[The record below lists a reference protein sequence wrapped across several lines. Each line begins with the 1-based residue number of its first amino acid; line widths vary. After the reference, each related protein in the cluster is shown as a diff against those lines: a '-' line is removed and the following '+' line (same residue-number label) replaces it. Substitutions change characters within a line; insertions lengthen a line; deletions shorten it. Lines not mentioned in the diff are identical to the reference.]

1 MRMDIRLIMNRLVMA
16 VGLTTL
22 LTLMAC
28 GGKTVSEKRQIVVSI
43 PPLAGIVEEIVGE
56 DFEVITLLPSGSS
69 PESYSPTTRQ
79 IASISTAEHLFYT
92 GVLNFENELLQR
104 FDREQNSTLLTNV
117 SNGIELLSGG
127 DCDHEHHSEE
137 HAHHHAVDPH
147 IWLSPSTLEVIV
159 DNVAGAIIEAN
170 PDSLRYI
177 ANYKAVKNKVVTQ
190 KGLFRERLASAPR
203 EFLIYHP
210 ALGYLA
216 DEYGLEQI
224 SLENEGKS
232 PTPSF
237 LAGIVDKVAESGVK
251 VMLYQQEYPLDIVK
265 PIAEILNVKLVNIN
279 PLSED
284 IIDELNYIVE
294 QLTNNYE

>member
-1 MRMDIRLIMNRLVMA
+1 MNNLATIISSIM
-16 VGLTTL
+16 L
-22 LTLMAC
+22 LTLVAC
-28 GGKTVSEKRQIVVSI
+28 GGNVTNNSRQIVVSI
-43 PPLAGIVEEIVGE
+43 PPLEGVVSAIVGE

-104 FDREQNSTLLTNV
+104 FDREQNSALLTNV

-127 DCDHEHHSEE
+127 DCGHEHHSEE
-137 HAHHHAVDPH
+137 HTHHHAVDPH
-147 IWLSPSTLEVIV
+147 IWLSPGTLEVIV
-159 DNVAGAIIEAN
+159 DNIAGAIIEAH
-170 PDSLRYI
+170 PDSLRYV
-177 ANYKAVKNKVVTQ
+177 ANYKALKSKIAAQ
-190 KGLFRERLASAPR
+190 KELFRERLVGAPR

-232 PTPSF
+232 PTPSS
-237 LAGIVDKVAESGVK
+237 LAGVVDKVAESGVK
-251 VMLYQQEYPLDIVK
+251 VMLYQQEYPLDVVK

-294 QLTNNYE
+294 QLTNSYE

>member
-1 MRMDIRLIMNRLVMA
+1 MRMDIQLIMNRLVMA
-16 VGLTTL
+16 IGLTTL
-22 LTLMAC
+22 LTLIAC

-79 IASISTAEHLFYT
+79 IASTSTAEHLFYT

-117 SNGIELLSGG
+117 SNGIKLLSGG
-127 DCDHEHHSEE
+127 ECDHEYHAEG

-159 DNVAGAIIEAN
+159 DNVAEAIIATN

-177 ANYKAVKNKVVTQ
+177 ANYKTVKNKVVTQ
-190 KGLFRERLASAPR
+190 KELFRERLASAPR

-224 SLENEGKS
+224 SLEKEGKS
-232 PTPSF
+232 PTPSS
-237 LAGIVDKVAESGVK
+237 LAGIVDKVAESGIK
-251 VMLYQQEYPLDIVK
+251 VMLYQQEYPLDVVK
-265 PIAEILNVKLVNIN
+265 PIAEILGVNLVEIN
-279 PLSED
+279 PLSVNVIKELD
-284 IIDELNYIVE
+284 HIIE

>member
-1 MRMDIRLIMNRLVMA
+1 MNNLATIISSIV
-16 VGLTTL
+16 L
-22 LTLMAC
+22 LTLVAC
-28 GGKTVSEKRQIVVSI
+28 GGNVTNNNRQIVVSI
-43 PPLAGIVEEIVGE
+43 PPLEGIVSEIVGE

-104 FDREQNSTLLTNV
+104 FDREQNSALLTNV

-127 DCDHEHHSEE
+127 DCGHEHHSEG
-137 HAHHHAVDPH
+137 HTHHHAVDPH
-147 IWLSPSTLEVIV
+147 IWLSPGTLDVIV
-159 DNVAGAIIEAN
+159 DNIAGAIIAAN
-170 PDSLRYI
+170 PDSLRYVV
-177 ANYKAVKNKVVTQ
+177 NYKALKSKIAAR
-190 KGLFRERLASAPR
+190 KELFRERLAGAPR

-237 LAGIVDKVAESGVK
+237 LAGVVDKVAESGIK
-251 VMLYQQEYPLDIVK
+251 VMLYQQEYPLDVVK

-294 QLTNNYE
+294 QLTNSYE

>member
-1 MRMDIRLIMNRLVMA
+1 MNIRLIMNNLA
-16 VGLTTL
+16 KIIGSIIL
-22 LTLMAC
+22 LTLVAC
-28 GGKTVSEKRQIVVSI
+28 GGNVTNNNRQIVVSI
-43 PPLAGIVEEIVGE
+43 PPLEGIVSEIVGE

-104 FDREQNSTLLTNV
+104 FDREQNSALLTNV

-127 DCDHEHHSEE
+127 DCGHEHHSEE
-137 HAHHHAVDPH
+137 HTHHHAVDPH
-147 IWLSPSTLEVIV
+147 IWLSPGTLEVIV
-159 DNVAGAIIEAN
+159 DNIAGAIIEAH
-170 PDSLRYI
+170 PDSLRYV
-177 ANYKAVKNKVVTQ
+177 ANYKALKSKVAAQ
-190 KGLFRERLASAPR
+190 KELFRERLAGASR

-232 PTPSF
+232 PTPLS
-237 LAGIVDKVAESGVK
+237 LAGVVDKVAESGIK

-265 PIAEILNVKLVNIN
+265 PIAEILGVNLVNIN
-279 PLSED
+279 PLSKN

-294 QLTNNYE
+294 QLTNSYE

>member
-1 MRMDIRLIMNRLVMA
+1 M
-16 VGLTTL
+16 
-22 LTLMAC
+22 
-28 GGKTVSEKRQIVVSI
+28 
-43 PPLAGIVEEIVGE
+43 
-56 DFEVITLLPSGSS
+56 
-69 PESYSPTTRQ
+69 
-79 IASISTAEHLFYT
+79 
-92 GVLNFENELLQR
+92 
-104 FDREQNSTLLTNV
+104 
-117 SNGIELLSGG
+117 
-127 DCDHEHHSEE
+127 
-137 HAHHHAVDPH
+137 
-147 IWLSPSTLEVIV
+147 IV
-159 DNVAGAIIEAN
+159 DNVAGTIIEAN
-170 PDSLRYI
+170 LDSLRYI

-190 KGLFRERLASAPR
+190 KELFRERLASAPR

-232 PTPSF
+232 PTPSS
-237 LAGIVDKVAESGVK
+237 LAGVVDKVAERGVK
-251 VMLYQQEYPLDIVK
+251 VMLYQQEYPLDVVK

>member
-1 MRMDIRLIMNRLVMA
+1 MS
-16 VGLTTL
+16 
-22 LTLMAC
+22 
-28 GGKTVSEKRQIVVSI
+28 KKRQIVVSI

-127 DCDHEHHSEE
+127 ECDHEHHSEE
-137 HAHHHAVDPH
+137 HTHHHAVDPH

-159 DNVAGAIIEAN
+159 DNVAGAIIATN

-190 KGLFRERLASAPR
+190 KELFRERLASTPR

-232 PTPSF
+232 PTPSS
-237 LAGIVDKVAESGVK
+237 LAGVVDKVAESGVK